1 MTFSKLMKRVTVLFP
16 YLWPSKSRLLQAIA
30 CLCFVLMLAG
40 RAVNLLVPE
49 TLGDVVDDLTYGR
62 SPWMHIV
69 LYTALRTMQGGQGV
83 LAFFQSTLWIPVAQY
98 CQREMGMMTFDH
110 LLNLSLAFHTRRKT
124 GEILRIL
131 DRGSA
136 INGFFQMLAFQ
147 LVPVFVDITV
157 AVVYLAVRFDPIL
170 AVLMLAVMISY
181 VAASVALTEKRVKY
195 RRKMLDSDKHTDTL
209 MNWEVVKYFT
219 AERFESNRY
228 LEATKVYQANEY
240 QVLLSLQLLNLT
252 QNIIISAGLLAGCFI
267 VAYRV
272 ATGQQQ
278 VGGFIRFITYLTQ
291 LYVPL
296 GALGTLYR
304 IIQQNLVDTENLIK
318 LLEEEQEIKDSPDA
332 QEIQVKG
339 DITSPFSY
347 DGKRTALNSLSFKIP
362 AGTSVALVGESGAGK
377 SSILRLL
384 YRFYDINEG
393 SIKID
398 GYDLRSLTQHSLRSQ
413 IGVVPQDS
421 ILFNETVRYNI
432 GYGDPTADEESI
444 VSAAKAAQIHDR
456 VLSFPDGYSTVVGER
471 GIRLSG
477 GEKQRVSIARTIL
490 KNPPILLLDEAT
502 SALDTHTE
510 REIQSAL
517 TELIKGRTT
526 ISIAH
531 RLSTVVH
538 SDLILVIQDGTV
550 AEQGTHQELLAK
562 GGLYAALWNKQISA
576 ELEVAFKEGGTKA
589 KSLIPREVR
598 DLMGSE
604 NTPEGSGNVTPVRPN
619 GHP

>member
-1 MTFSKLMKRVTVLFP
+1 MV
-16 YLWPSKSRLLQAIA
+16 Q
-30 CLCFVLMLAG
+30 
-40 RAVNLLVPE
+40 
-49 TLGDVVDDLTYGR
+49 
-62 SPWMHIV
+62 
-69 LYTALRTMQGGQGV
+69 
-83 LAFFQSTLWIPVAQY
+83 
-98 CQREMGMMTFDH
+98 
-110 LLNLSLAFHTRRKT
+110 
-124 GEILRIL
+124 
-131 DRGSA
+131 
-136 INGFFQMLAFQ
+136 
-147 LVPVFVDITV
+147 
-157 AVVYLAVRFDPIL
+157 
-170 AVLMLAVMISY
+170 
-181 VAASVALTEKRVKY
+181 
-195 RRKMLDSDKHTDTL
+195 
-209 MNWEVVKYFT
+209 
-219 AERFESNRY
+219 
-228 LEATKVYQANEY
+228 
-240 QVLLSLQLLNLT
+240 
-252 QNIIISAGLLAGCFI
+252 
-267 VAYRV
+267 
-272 ATGQQQ
+272 
-278 VGGFIRFITYLTQ
+278 
-291 LYVPL
+291 
-296 GALGTLYR
+296 
-304 IIQQNLVDTENLIK
+304 
-318 LLEEEQEIKDSPDA
+318 EEQEIKDSPDA

-339 DITSPFSY
+339 DVEFDNVSFSY

-398 GYDLRSLTQHSLRSQ
+398 GHDLRSLTQHSLRSQ